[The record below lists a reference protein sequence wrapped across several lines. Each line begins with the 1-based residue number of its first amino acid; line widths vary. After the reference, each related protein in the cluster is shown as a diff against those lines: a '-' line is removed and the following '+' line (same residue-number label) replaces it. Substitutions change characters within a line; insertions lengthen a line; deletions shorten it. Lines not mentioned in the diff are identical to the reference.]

1 MKMIG
6 TNFWPGTIFRRW
18 QKLLVI
24 GVTASALGAC
34 GGGGSTAPAPVT
46 YTIGGTVSGLTGTV
60 VLQNNG
66 GDNLSLSANGS
77 FTFSKTLSSG
87 AAYAATVLTQ
97 PSGEICTVSSGSSTA
112 TAKVTT
118 VSVQCI
124 VPWTGTKQ
132 MGAVGADT
140 WAVSDATDA
149 SGNVYVVGYTT
160 GGLDSNTL
168 TGTSDYF
175 LTKYN
180 SSGVKQYTKQI
191 GVAGTDTSGNSVAT
205 DASGNVYVS
214 GTTTGGLDGNTLTG
228 TSDYFLTKYD
238 SSGVKQFTRQLG
250 VVGAVTNG
258 YSVVTDASG
267 NVYVAGQTFGGMDGN
282 TLTGT
287 SDVFVTKYNSSGVK
301 QYTQQLGVVGADT
314 YSYWAATDANG
325 NVYVSGTTTGGLD
338 GNMLTGTSDVFVTKY
353 NSSGVKQYTS
363 QLGVAGVDTY
373 GYSVATDAS
382 GNVFVS
388 GQTFGGLD
396 GNTLTGTSDVFVIK
410 YNSSGVKQYT
420 GQLGVAGA
428 DTGGNSVAT
437 DANGNVYVAGFSTGG
452 FDGNTLTGTTD
463 SFVTKYN
470 SSGVK
475 QYTRQLGVLG
485 ADTYGSSVA
494 TDGSGN
500 AYVVGATFGGLD
512 GNTLTGTTDFFVT
525 KYDSGG
531 VKQ

>member
-1 MKMIG
+1 MLKSLNGIRLG
-6 TNFWPGTIFRRW
+6 LTLALAVTFA
-18 QKLLVI
+18 LV
-24 GVTASALGAC
+24 GC
-34 GGGGSTAPAPVT
+34 GGGGGGSAAPVT

-66 GDNLSLSANGS
+66 GDNLSLTTNGS
-77 FTFSKTLSSG
+77 FTFSKALSSG
-87 AAYAATVLTQ
+87 AAYAVTVLTQ
-97 PSGEICTVSSGSSTA
+97 PSGEICTVSSGSGTA

-132 MGAVGADT
+132 MGAMGADT

-160 GGLDSNTL
+160 GGLDGNTL
-168 TGTSDYF
+168 TGTSDVF

-180 SSGVKQYTKQI
+180 SSGVMQYTKQS
-191 GVAGTDTSGNSVAT
+191 GVAGADTSGNSVAT
-205 DASGNVYVS
+205 DASGNVYVA
-214 GTTTGGLDGNTLTG
+214 GQTFGGLDGNTLTG
-228 TSDYFLTKYD
+228 TSD
-238 SSGVKQFTRQLG
+238 S
-250 VVGAVTNG
+250 
-258 YSVVTDASG
+258 
-267 NVYVAGQTFGGMDGN
+267 
-282 TLTGT
+282 
-287 SDVFVTKYNSSGVK
+287 FVTKYNSSGVK
-301 QYTQQLGVVGADT
+301 QYTQQLGVVGAET

-338 GNMLTGTSDVFVTKY
+338 SNMLTGTSDVFVTKY

-396 GNTLTGTSDVFVIK
+396 GNMLTGTSDVFVIK

-420 GQLGVAGA
+420 GQLGAVGA

-437 DANGNVYVAGFSTGG
+437 DASGNVYVAGFSTGG

-463 SFVTKYN
+463 FFVTKYN

-485 ADTYGSSVA
+485 VDTYGSSVA

-500 AYVVGATFGGLD
+500 AYVAGQTFGGLD

-525 KYDSGG
+525 KYDSNG

>member
-1 MKMIG
+1 MFKGLNGIRLG
-6 TNFWPGTIFRRW
+6 LTLALTTTFA
-18 QKLLVI
+18 LV
-24 GVTASALGAC
+24 GCGG
-34 GGGGSTAPAPVT
+34 GGGGSTAPVT
-46 YTIGGTVSGLTGTV
+46 YTIGGTVSGLTGTL

-66 GDNLSLSANGS
+66 GDNLSLTTNGS
-77 FTFSKTLSSG
+77 FTFSKALSSG
-87 AAYAATVLTQ
+87 AAYAAAVLTQ
-97 PSGEICTVSSGSSTA
+97 PSGEICTVSSGSGTA
-112 TAKVTT
+112 SAKVTT

-140 WAVSDATDA
+140 QALSDATDA

-160 GGLDSNTL
+160 GGLDGNTL
-168 TGTSDYF
+168 IGTSDVF

-180 SSGVKQYTKQI
+180 SSGVKQYTKQL
-191 GVAGTDTSGNSVAT
+191 GVAGVDTYGYSVAT
-205 DASGNVYVS
+205 DASGNVYAV
-214 GTTTGGLDGNTLTG
+214 GYTTGGLDGNLQTG
-228 TSDYFLTKYD
+228 TNDLFVTKYD

-250 VVGAVTNG
+250 VAGVNTYA
-258 YSVVTDASG
+258 YSVATDASG
-267 NVYVAGQTFGGMDGN
+267 NVYVAGQTFGGLDGN

-287 SDVFVTKYNSSGVK
+287 SDVFLTKYNSSGVK

-314 YSYWAATDANG
+314 YSYWAATDASG

-338 GNMLTGTSDVFVTKY
+338 GNSLMGTSDVFVTKY

-363 QLGVAGVDTY
+363 QLGVAGLDTY

-410 YNSSGVKQYT
+410 YNSGGVKQYT

-428 DTGGNSVAT
+428 DTVVNSVAT
-437 DANGNVYVAGFSTGG
+437 DASGNVYVAGFSTGG
-452 FDGNTLTGTTD
+452 FDGNMLTGTTD
-463 SFVTKYN
+463 FFVTKYN

-485 ADTYGSSVA
+485 ADTYGCSVA

-500 AYVVGATFGGLD
+500 AYVAGATYGGLD

-525 KYDSGG
+525 KYDSNG